1 MDHPNRA
8 PERLGEK
15 PQEIYSLVPDRVEQA
30 KKGKFG
36 STRGLDLETSVVN
49 RSSTIASFYK
59 IPLEER
65 LRIVKEFAGLTP
77 EEAQT
82 LANGTMPS
90 ATAQRMIE
98 NVISMFPIPLGI
110 ATNFLVNGK
119 DYLVPM
125 AIEEPSVVAA
135 ASNAAKMAR
144 PTGGFT
150 ATSTEPVMIGQ
161 IQIVRCPSPKDA
173 EKEILSA
180 TKEIL
185 EKANQQDPTLVS
197 MAGGA
202 KDVRVR
208 ILPSQVGT
216 LVIVELLVDCRDA
229 MGANVVNTMAEA
241 VAPMV
246 EKISKGQARL
256 RIISNLADRRVAKAT
271 TTVSKEALG
280 GEDIVDGIVE
290 AYAFAAA
297 DPYRCAT
304 HNKGVMNGVTAVC
317 LATGN
322 DTRAIEA
329 GAHAYAARTGHY
341 SPLTRWSK
349 DQNGDLEGFI
359 EIPAAVGIV
368 GGITAVHPAAKISL
382 KILRVKTAK
391 ELGEVMAAVGL
402 AQNLAALRALAA
414 EGIQRGHMSLHA
426 RNIAAMAGA
435 EGDMI
440 DTVAAVMVDEKK
452 VRLDRAKELVTEMAS
467 SKNRDASHKEPHQ
480 AKKHPA

>member
-1 MDHPNRA
+1 
-8 PERLGEK
+8 
-15 PQEIYSLVPDRVEQA
+15 
-30 KKGKFG
+30 
-36 STRGLDLETSVVN
+36 LETPVLK
-49 RSSTIASFYK
+49 RSSSIASFYK
-59 IPLEER
+59 LPVEER
-65 LRIVKEFAGLTP
+65 LRVVKEFASLTS

-82 LANGTMPS
+82 LASGTMPS

-110 ATNFLVNGK
+110 ATNFLVNGR

-135 ASNAAKMAR
+135 ASNAAKMTR

-150 ATSTEPVMIGQ
+150 ATSTEPVMISQ
-161 IQIVRCPSPKDA
+161 IQIVKCPSPKDA

-180 TKEIL
+180 RKEIL

-197 MAGGA
+197 MGGGA
-202 KDVRVR
+202 KDLRVR
-208 ILPSQVGT
+208 ILPSQVGI

-241 VAPMV
+241 VAPML

-256 RIISNLADRRVAKAT
+256 RIISNLADRRIAKAA

-297 DPYRCAT
+297 DLYRCAT
-304 HNKGVMNGVTAVC
+304 HNKGVMNGITAVC

-329 GAHAYAARTGHY
+329 GAHAYAARSGHY
-341 SPLTRWSK
+341 SPLTIWKKDSK
-349 DQNGDLEGFI
+349 GNLVGTI
-359 EIPAAVGIV
+359 EIPAAVGII
-368 GGITAVHPAAKISL
+368 GGVTAVHPMAKICL
-382 KILRVKTAK
+382 KILGVKTAR
-391 ELGEVMAAVGL
+391 ELGEVMASVGL
-402 AQNLAALRALAA
+402 AQNMAALRALAA
-414 EGIQRGHMSLHA
+414 EGIQKGHMSLHA

-435 EGDMI
+435 QGDLI
-440 DTVAAVMVDEKK
+440 ELVADKMVAERKI
-452 VRLDRAKELVTEMAS
+452 RLDRARELLLDLSKSKESGAAQKKT
-467 SKNRDASHKEPHQ
+467 HKP
-480 AKKHPA
+480 

>member
-1 MDHPNRA
+1 MDHPHR
-8 PERLGEK
+8 PPKRLGER
-15 PQEIYSLVPDRVEQA
+15 PQEIYSLVPDRIQQTE
-30 KKGKFG
+30 KGKPG
-36 STRGLDLETSVVN
+36 PTRGLDLETSVLN
-49 RSSTIASFYK
+49 RKSTIASFYK
-59 IPLEER
+59 LPLEER
-65 LRIVKEFAGLTP
+65 LRIIKEFAGLTS

-82 LANGTMPS
+82 LASGTMPS

-110 ATNFLVNGK
+110 ATNFLVNGR

-150 ATSTEPVMIGQ
+150 ATSTEPVMISQ
-161 IQIVRCPSPKDA
+161 IQMLKCPSPKEA

-180 TKEIL
+180 RREIL

-197 MAGGA
+197 MSGGA
-202 KDVRVR
+202 KDLRVR
-208 ILPSQVGT
+208 ILPSQVGI

-241 VAPMV
+241 VAPML

-256 RIISNLADRRVAKAT
+256 RIISNLADRRIARAT
-271 TTVSKEALG
+271 TTVSKEVLG

-290 AYAFAAA
+290 AYAFAAV

-329 GAHAYAARTGHY
+329 GGHAYAARSGHY
-341 SPLTRWSK
+341 SPLPTWKNGSK
-349 DQNGDLEGFI
+349 AKLSGTI
-359 EIPAAVGIV
+359 EIPAAVGII
-368 GGITAVHPAAKISL
+368 GGGTAVHPIAKISL
-382 KILRVKTAK
+382 KILGVKTARGI
-391 ELGEVMAAVGL
+391 GEGMASVGL
-402 AQNLAALRALAA
+402 AQNMAALRALAA
-414 EGIQRGHMSLHA
+414 EGIQKGHMSLHA

-435 EGDMI
+435 QGDLI
-440 DTVAAVMVDEKK
+440 DLLADKMVAERKI
-452 VRLDRAKELVTEMAS
+452 RLDRARELLLETSKSKESRAAQKKT
-467 SKNRDASHKEPHQ
+467 HK
-480 AKKHPA
+480 A

>member
-1 MDHPNRA
+1 
-8 PERLGEK
+8 
-15 PQEIYSLVPDRVEQA
+15 LV
-30 KKGKFG
+30 
-36 STRGLDLETSVVN
+36 TSVLN
-49 RSSTIASFYK
+49 RSSTIASLYK
-59 IPLEER
+59 LPLEER
-65 LRIVKEFAGLTP
+65 LRIVKEFAGLTS

-82 LANGTMPS
+82 LANGTMPT

-110 ATNFLVNGK
+110 ATNFLVNGR

-150 ATSTEPVMIGQ
+150 ATSTEPVMISQ
-161 IQIVRCPSPKDA
+161 IQIVKCPSPKDA

-180 TKEIL
+180 RNEIL
-185 EKANQQDPTLVS
+185 EKANQQDPTLLS
-197 MAGGA
+197 MGGGA
-202 KDVRVR
+202 KDLRVR

-271 TTVSKEALG
+271 TTVSKEVLG

-341 SPLTRWSK
+341 SPLTTWKKDSK
-349 DQNGDLEGFI
+349 GDLVGTI
-359 EIPAAVGIV
+359 EIPAAVGII
-368 GGITAVHPAAKISL
+368 GGVTAVHPMAKICL
-382 KILRVKTAK
+382 KILGVKTARQ
-391 ELGEVMAAVGL
+391 LGEVMAAVGL
-402 AQNLAALRALAA
+402 AQNMAALRALAA
-414 EGIQRGHMSLHA
+414 EGIQKGHMSLHA

-435 EGDMI
+435 QGDLI
-440 DTVAAVMVDEKK
+440 DLVADKMVAERKI
-452 VRLDRAKELVTEMAS
+452 RLDRAREVLLDVSKSKESGAAQKKT
-467 SKNRDASHKEPHQ
+467 HKAQ
-480 AKKHPA
+480 